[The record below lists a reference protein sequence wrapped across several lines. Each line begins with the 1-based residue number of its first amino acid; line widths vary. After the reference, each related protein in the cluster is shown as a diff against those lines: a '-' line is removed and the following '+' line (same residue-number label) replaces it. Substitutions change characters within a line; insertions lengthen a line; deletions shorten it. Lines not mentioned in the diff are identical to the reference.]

1 MSMDCVTAL
10 HRLRK
15 LYRDAHHC
23 EPPSDDH
30 VREWAGNPLLW
41 ATHQIR
47 YRGWDYPATDAV
59 VRECRRLHARIE
71 RFETQQQEPKQ

>member
-1 MSMDCVTAL
+1 MAIDPVTAL

-23 EPPSDDH
+23 EPPTDEHALD
-30 VREWAGNPLLW
+30 WARNPLHW
-41 ATHQIR
+41 ATNQIR

-59 VRECRRLHARIE
+59 VRECRRLYARAE
-71 RFETQQQEPKQ
+71 RLQTQQQKPQP